1 MQWAVMVVQFNLP
14 YSETERS
21 SHGDYGR
28 IVHVLEYFQSH
39 ESLLSMSPLLILAV
53 YGDGRCFI
61 IYIFPD
67 SYLRI
72 CISLT

>member
-1 MQWAVMVVQFNLP
+1 MV
-14 YSETERS
+14 TT
-21 SHGDYGR
+21 YG
-28 IVHVLEYFQSH
+28 VLEYSQSH
-39 ESLLSMSPLLILAV
+39 ESLLLMSPLLILAV

-61 IYIFPD
+61 IYVVPD